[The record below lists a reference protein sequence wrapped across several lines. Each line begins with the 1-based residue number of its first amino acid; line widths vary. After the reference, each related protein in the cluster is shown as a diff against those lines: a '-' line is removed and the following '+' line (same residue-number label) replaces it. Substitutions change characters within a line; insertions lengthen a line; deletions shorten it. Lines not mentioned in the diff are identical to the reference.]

1 MKHQR
6 LSAALALGTTLS
18 ISHAALA
25 DNQYQFALNAVH
37 SQLNLSSD
45 YEPSTNDSH
54 GEINAIGATIYLE
67 PVHLN
72 NNYHQNVAAFY
83 QRASG
88 LSLSA
93 SEGQYRELTI
103 IRSGRGLRSIE
114 FGNKQASIFG
124 SFPDSPLWLEG
135 DYVDYDEE
143 KYEFT
148 AGPSATGQADNTKA
162 LTAGFFLHPDHS
174 FFVRYS
180 DAYMDGFGGGFRSY
194 FHLNQ
199 GMGLEFGGYIERVKS
214 DEEPSLVVV
223 ENTIRNADLGQQD
236 SVRTWQ
242 THLAFFPHRDV
253 SISVV
258 YGKTEHSEEVKEERM
273 GSELKYFVTP
283 NVNVGIGHHEN
294 HLSNL
299 GLRLG
304 NLQYEQYYAT
314 LGLRF

>member
-1 MKHQR
+1 MKRH
-6 LSAALALGTTLS
+6 LLPAALALGTTLC

-37 SQLNLSSD
+37 SKLNLSSD
-45 YEPSTNDSH
+45 DHAYDPH
-54 GEINAIGATIYLE
+54 GEINAIGATVYLE
-67 PVHLN
+67 PVQLN
-72 NNYHQNVAAFY
+72 NKYHQNVAAFY

-103 IRSGRGLRSIE
+103 IRSGRILRSIE
-114 FGNKQASIFG
+114 FGSKQASIFG
-124 SFPDSPLWLEG
+124 SIPNSPLWLEG
-135 DYVDYDEE
+135 DFVEYDEAE
-143 KYEFT
+143 LEFT
-148 AGPSATGQADNTKA
+148 SGPPATGQADHYKA

-174 FFVRYS
+174 VFVRYS
-180 DAYMDGFGGGFRSY
+180 DAYMDGFAGGFRSY

-214 DEEPSLVVV
+214 DEAPSLLVV

-236 SVRTWQ
+236 SLRTWQ
-242 THLAFFPHRDV
+242 THLTFFPHRDL
-253 SISVV
+253 SIGVV
-258 YGKTEHSEEVKEERM
+258 YGKSEDSEEVKEEQM
-273 GSELKYFVTP
+273 GSELKYFVTQ

-294 HLSNL
+294 HLNNL